1 MGKRENN
8 KLLIRERLLDYSFNL
23 FQKNGIEN
31 TTVSD
36 IIEVAGIGRGTFYNY
51 FTDVN
56 DIFDTIIENLN
67 RDIEKEIKYSRKD
80 SKNTDEYL
88 YKSFLG
94 YFNLIS
100 SKKMINF
107 HLKNQNYIRKSSYR
121 SKIIIS
127 MIRDL
132 VRDMKYKL
140 KAKEFDNKKDFLLL
154 SFMLVGTPPELF
166 VNTHQLKLN
175 ISNEELATFLTKM
188 YSKVLN
194 K

>member
-67 RDIEKEIKYSRKD
+67 NIE
-80 SKNTDEYL
+80 
-88 YKSFLG
+88 
-94 YFNLIS
+94 
-100 SKKMINF
+100 
-107 HLKNQNYIRKSSYR
+107 
-121 SKIIIS
+121 S
-127 MIRDL
+127 MIRKN
-132 VRDMKYKL
+132 VRDMKYTL
-140 KAKEFDNKKDFLLL
+140 RAKEFDNKKDFLLL

-166 VNTHQLKLN
+166 VNAHQLKLN

>member
-8 KLLIRERLLDYSFNL
+8 KLLVRERLLDYSFNL

-36 IIEVAGIGRGTFYNY
+36 IIELAGIGRGTFYNY

-132 VRDMKYKL
+132 VRDMK
-140 KAKEFDNKKDFLLL
+140 
-154 SFMLVGTPPELF
+154 
-166 VNTHQLKLN
+166 
-175 ISNEELATFLTKM
+175 
-188 YSKVLN
+188 
-194 K
+194 

>member
-107 HLKNQNYIRKSSYR
+107 HLKNQNHIRKSSYR
-121 SKIIIS
+121 SKIII
-127 MIRDL
+127 
-132 VRDMKYKL
+132 
-140 KAKEFDNKKDFLLL
+140 
-154 SFMLVGTPPELF
+154 
-166 VNTHQLKLN
+166 
-175 ISNEELATFLTKM
+175 
-188 YSKVLN
+188 
-194 K
+194 

>member
-67 RDIEKEIKYSRKD
+67 IDIEKEIKYSRKG
-80 SKNTDEYL
+80 SKNTDE
-88 YKSFLG
+88 
-94 YFNLIS
+94 
-100 SKKMINF
+100 
-107 HLKNQNYIRKSSYR
+107 
-121 SKIIIS
+121 
-127 MIRDL
+127 
-132 VRDMKYKL
+132 
-140 KAKEFDNKKDFLLL
+140 
-154 SFMLVGTPPELF
+154 
-166 VNTHQLKLN
+166 
-175 ISNEELATFLTKM
+175 
-188 YSKVLN
+188 
-194 K
+194 